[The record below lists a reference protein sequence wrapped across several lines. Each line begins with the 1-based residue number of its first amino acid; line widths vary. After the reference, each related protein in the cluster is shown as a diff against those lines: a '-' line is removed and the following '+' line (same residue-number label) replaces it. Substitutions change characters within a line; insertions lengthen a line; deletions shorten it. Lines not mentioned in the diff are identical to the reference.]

1 MIKQILL
8 RKNINDTEIEVLK
21 IIIDNPNI
29 SKIELASKFDWTP
42 RMVERPLYVLEVLG
56 YIKKENPSSR
66 KSPWI
71 VLRNIDDIKT
81 CYTMDENNIKVAN
94 Q

>member
-1 MIKQILL
+1 MIQQILL

-81 CYTMDENNIKVAN
+81 CYTMDGYNIKVVN

>member
-1 MIKQILL
+1 MIQQLLL

-21 IIIDNPNI
+21 NIIENLSI
-29 SKIELASKFDWTP
+29 SKTELASKFDWTP

-56 YIKKENPSSR
+56 YIKKNPSSR
-66 KSPWI
+66 KSPLI

-81 CYTMDENNIKVAN
+81 CYTMDEHNIKVVN

>member
-1 MIKQILL
+1 
-8 RKNINDTEIEVLK
+8 
-21 IIIDNPNI
+21 
-29 SKIELASKFDWTP
+29 
-42 RMVERPLYVLEVLG
+42 MVERPLYVLEVLG
-56 YIKKENPSSR
+56 YIKKENSSSR

-81 CYTMDENNIKVAN
+81 CYTMDGYNIKVVN